1 VRCRQRNF
9 PAKQIP
15 VGRKKCDQ
23 GLIPGALA
31 NQPKRSA
38 LNAKKSDAMG
48 YLYVFLGGGLGA
60 MLRHGVNL
68 LGARLF
74 PGWGFPIATLTVNI
88 TGSIVMGVL
97 AAIFAFK
104 GGGPQHW
111 RLFLTT
117 GILGG
122 YTTFSSFS
130 LDVAVLYE
138 RSDLVS
144 AAVYILASVVLSVA
158 GLLVGLTLTRYVL

>member
-1 VRCRQRNF
+1 
-9 PAKQIP
+9 
-15 VGRKKCDQ
+15 
-23 GLIPGALA
+23 
-31 NQPKRSA
+31 
-38 LNAKKSDAMG
+38 MG
-48 YLYVFLGGGLGA
+48 YLIVFLGGGLGA

-74 PGWGFPIATLTVNI
+74 PGAGFPLATLTVNI

-111 RLFLTT
+111 RLFLIT

-138 RSDLVS
+138 RGDLVM
-144 AAVYILASVVLSVA
+144 AAVYIVASVAISI
-158 GLLVGLTLTRYVL
+158 VGLFLGLALTRHFL

>member
-1 VRCRQRNF
+1 
-9 PAKQIP
+9 
-15 VGRKKCDQ
+15 
-23 GLIPGALA
+23 
-31 NQPKRSA
+31 
-38 LNAKKSDAMG
+38 MG

-68 LGARLF
+68 LGGRLF
-74 PGWGFPIATLTVNI
+74 TGWGFPIATLTVNV

-104 GGGPQHW
+104 GGGSQHW

-138 RSDLVS
+138 RATWSWPRSTFWPRWCSRSPAFFWV
-144 AAVYILASVVLSVA
+144 
-158 GLLVGLTLTRYVL
+158 

>member
-1 VRCRQRNF
+1 
-9 PAKQIP
+9 
-15 VGRKKCDQ
+15 
-23 GLIPGALA
+23 
-31 NQPKRSA
+31 
-38 LNAKKSDAMG
+38 MG
-48 YLYVFLGGGLGA
+48 YLIVFLGGGLGA
-60 MLRHGVNL
+60 SLRHGMNL

-74 PGWGFPIATLTVNI
+74 PGWGFPIATLTVNV

-130 LDVAVLYE
+130 LDVALLYE
-138 RSDLVS
+138 RGDLV
-144 AAVYILASVVLSVA
+144 AAAIYIAASVAFSIA
-158 GLLVGLTLTRYVL
+158 GILLGLTLTRYVL